1 MPTESTKTETEI
13 LEEERNWTGGIESGK
28 RTLAAYAEQI
38 EATTAEMK
46 AVEASLPDLSDGTV
60 PGAQRVLGA
69 KQRLA
74 LLEFQSFGTG
84 EAHKALEDEV
94 ARLEKALAEIKPEVD
109 RIRGALT

>member
-46 AVEASLPDLSDGTV
+46 AVEAALPDLSDGTIT
-60 PGAQRVLGA
+60 GAQRVLGA

-74 LLEFQSFGTG
+74 RLEFKQFGTQA
-84 EAHKALEDEV
+84 AHQALEEEV

-109 RIRGALT
+109 RIRGALA